1 MSLNWQQ
8 ATSCTNNVQEIE
20 TLHGC
25 LECHEMARHHLHMSI
40 TQRGDAVMSA
50 SDYLRVHNTRLADMN
65 ALPRALLC
73 RYLATCPPV
82 VRHQLLMRLCERQTS
97 IL

>member
-1 MSLNWQQ
+1 
-8 ATSCTNNVQEIE
+8 
-20 TLHGC
+20 
-25 LECHEMARHHLHMSI
+25 
-40 TQRGDAVMSA
+40 MSA